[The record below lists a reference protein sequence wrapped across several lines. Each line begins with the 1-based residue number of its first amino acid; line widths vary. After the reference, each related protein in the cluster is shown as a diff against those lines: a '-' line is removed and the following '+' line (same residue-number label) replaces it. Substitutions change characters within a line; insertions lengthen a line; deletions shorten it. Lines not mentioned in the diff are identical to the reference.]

1 MFTDQ
6 FWGWRDREGKGS
18 NRKERK
24 TWQRPLT
31 FIDILSCL
39 LLFLSNLLMKY
50 VLTQKPFSCTAI
62 LSLSFPEKALS
73 CFKLFPAFVFL
84 LLLLPW
90 KMTWHSPLHV
100 YPLRRIL
107 PTHLIHS
114 CLSSYK
120 SNSYSVKVRLLKKDK
135 HTHDRSQRH
144 NCWQN
149 DRLTDISRTFVS
161 YRKNTKHELN
171 LITDLSFLLS
181 LSFCF
186 SSSFIFVSVI
196 SSSLKQTSTTKTT
209 SDIIILISLSLQ
221 YLQQETKQHEFF
233 KSSQPPS
240 QSSCICSLCTCSSW
254 VLWWWRWSR
263 LTYDINV
270 KLIKMLLWN
279 LVHNRPTFYVW
290 ISHPL
295 CLLDCSTWRRICMV

>member
-1 MFTDQ
+1 
-6 FWGWRDREGKGS
+6 
-18 NRKERK
+18 
-24 TWQRPLT
+24 
-31 FIDILSCL
+31 
-39 LLFLSNLLMKY
+39 MKY

-196 SSSLKQTSTTKTT
+196 SSLKQTSTTKTT

-263 LTYDINV
+263 LTFDINV
-270 KLIKMLLWN
+270 KLIEMLLWN